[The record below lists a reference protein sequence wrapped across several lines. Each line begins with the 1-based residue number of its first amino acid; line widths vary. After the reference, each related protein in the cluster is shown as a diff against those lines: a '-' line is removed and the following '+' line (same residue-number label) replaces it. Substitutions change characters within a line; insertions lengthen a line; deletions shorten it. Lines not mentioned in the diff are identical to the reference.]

1 MTTISQVSQS
11 WGNSPELL
19 TFGLESLLSSQK
31 KILLD
36 SSLFSQTG
44 SKKLFWKMRRKPLI
58 SVKRYLQYGTA
69 GIAECQIFLKDKS
82 DLYSPFSLKFFLIP
96 CVSFVP
102 IIDCKFMKKHISL
115 FRANWQAC
123 VEILTNILQM
133 IWLHQTTWRWEMH
146 RCLEIAGY

>member
-1 MTTISQVSQS
+1 MTTTSQASQS

-31 KILLD
+31 KLLLG

-82 DLYSPFSLKFFLIP
+82 DLYSPFSLKFFFNSM
-96 CVSFVP
+96 CVICANYWLWIYEKNIFPYSGQTGRLVW
-102 IIDCKFMKKHISL
+102 KF
-115 FRANWQAC
+115 WQIYFKWSDYIKQHGGEKC
-123 VEILTNILQM
+123 TGV
-133 IWLHQTTWRWEMH
+133 WR
-146 RCLEIAGY
+146 